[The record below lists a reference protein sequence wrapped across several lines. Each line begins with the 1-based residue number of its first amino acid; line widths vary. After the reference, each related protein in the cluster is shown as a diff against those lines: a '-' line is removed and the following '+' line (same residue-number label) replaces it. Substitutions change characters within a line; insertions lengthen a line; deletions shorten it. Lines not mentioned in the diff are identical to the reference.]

1 MTDRPTLYAFWRGVA
16 TGIVAVVFTVFV
28 AWLSVGFTVGYPQV
42 VECIK
47 DNRSPATW
55 VEIGSG
61 RKWGYFRTYEV
72 GACTGYWHRSE
83 KDEHFH

>member
-1 MTDRPTLYAFWRGVA
+1 MKSFWAGVA
-16 TGIVAVVFTVFV
+16 TTIVCGVFALFVLWFAV
-28 AWLSVGFTVGYPQV
+28 AGSIGMPQV

-47 DNRSPATW
+47 DNRSPA
-55 VEIGSG
+55 VYMDIGSG

-72 GACTGYWHRSE
+72 GACTAYFHASH